1 MLDYIEKVLEEVE
14 VMKNKYQRL
23 TREEKK
29 QVVKDFR
36 AESEKNNNYM
46 SVLNRMLILGIIGLI
61 YGIASMLGDLFF
73 FKASVLAYIIDGI
86 VIAFSVFLIVQ
97 HFRIKGAV
105 LNYYLVN
112 PKAKEIREAVEDTE
126 EEVKESTMVMIKDT
140 EKKPT
145 KKKTTKKTSTAKKS
159 TTSKKT
165 TSKSTS
171 TKKTTTKKT
180 TKKSD
185 K

>member
-1 MLDYIEKVLEEVE
+1 
-14 VMKNKYQRL
+14 MKNKYQRL
-23 TREEKK
+23 SREEKK

-46 SVLNRMLILGIIGLI
+46 GVLNRMLILGIIGLI
-61 YGIASMLGDLFF
+61 YGIASMLGDIFF

-97 HFRIKGAV
+97 HYRIKGAV
-105 LNYYLVN
+105 LNYYLIN

-145 KKKTTKKTSTAKKS
+145 KKNTTKKTTNKKASTAKKS

-180 TKKSD
+180 TKKSN

>member
-1 MLDYIEKVLEEVE
+1 
-14 VMKNKYQRL
+14 MKNKYQRL
-23 TREEKK
+23 SREEKK

-36 AESEKNNNYM
+36 AESKKNDDYM
-46 SVLNRMLILGIIGLI
+46 GVLNRMLILGIIGLI
-61 YGIASMLGDLFF
+61 YGIASMIGDIFF

-112 PKAKEIREAVEDTE
+112 PKAKEIKEAVEDTE

-140 EKKPT
+140 EKKPAKKNTT
-145 KKKTTKKTSTAKKS
+145 KKATNKKTSTAKKS
-159 TTSKKT
+159 TTNKKT
-165 TSKSTS
+165 TS
-171 TKKTTTKKT
+171 TKKNTTKKT

>member
-1 MLDYIEKVLEEVE
+1 
-14 VMKNKYQRL
+14 MKNKYQRL
-23 TREEKK
+23 SREEKK

-46 SVLNRMLILGIIGLI
+46 GVLNRMLILGIIGLI
-61 YGIASMLGDLFF
+61 YGIASMLGDIFF

-97 HFRIKGAV
+97 HYRIKGAV

-140 EKKPT
+140 EKKPIKKNT
-145 KKKTTKKTSTAKKS
+145 TKKTTNKKTSTAKKS

-171 TKKTTTKKT
+171 TKKTTTKKV

>member
-1 MLDYIEKVLEEVE
+1 
-14 VMKNKYQRL
+14 MKNKYQRL
-23 TREEKK
+23 SREEKK

-46 SVLNRMLILGIIGLI
+46 GVLNRLLILGIIGLI
-61 YGIASMLGDLFF
+61 YGIASMLGDIFF

-97 HFRIKGAV
+97 HYRIKGAV
-105 LNYYLVN
+105 LNYYLIN

-145 KKKTTKKTSTAKKS
+145 KKNTTKKTTNKKASTAKKS

-180 TKKSD
+180 TKKSN